1 MAGILRRQVNSV
13 TGPWDSEPRPAAD
26 PALVAAY
33 PGERQRADAAR
44 WLGWLAC
51 RLAER
56 GRLEWWLIPAWVPV
70 GRVRQ
75 VRRRFL
81 YLVAIGVVVLTVG
94 AEDGYTDAWWVNTY
108 SFLAFLALCAE
119 FLRHRRRKRR
129 EKRDGPV
136 PLVPV
141 PPAALGD
148 PEITGVAAL
157 RADRRACIAGG
168 LAWTPLGA
176 LLGAFLT
183 GWGSVSWPV
192 AVAVVALQVAG
203 AWVFGAVLGRSYPLL
218 KFAEFALRAG
228 WWRGGLVRRL
238 EDAADR
244 GLLRRDGTGYVFA
257 DDALRGRLAAGYTA
271 AVQSAARRQAQLQA
285 QRLAL
290 PGGARGAVL
299 NVLSKARIRRISWDF
314 ALGAGLGLAVL
325 ITIAP
330 PSEGG
335 LGYSTAALVAY
346 AVVAALVAFFVA
358 PITRL
363 VLAQVAAGVRLSW
376 RRFPLSS
383 RGSRL
388 RTGTV
393 AVVAVVALV
402 AGAGTTLAMLL
413 ANALPPVLVAA
424 CGGWACVLTYR
435 KTRTPAPRTLFRKL
449 LRRAPDAVAVATTA
463 ATTVV
468 LYDHHALTAQPA
480 AGLLFPVAVWGTFRL
495 WAAMRRSGRLAV
507 KAAALLTF
515 SLLLGGELV
524 LFLVWLAN
532 VLGLSRPEVAAIRSA
547 LEWAGEYADLPW
559 WAWTGLYALLL
570 AVGLAFLRWPGRF
583 EKAARRFGRWQLAPA
598 ADVAQQSLTVLHVGL
613 MAIVLVG
620 LAAPV
625 TVAPVLSHRLT
636 AAYDTAFQRELEEEG
651 ELAAYTAIMSGASPQ
666 TPVSVLASLVQGVHG
681 VSRPLP
687 GDPDATGIELHLAQ
701 RLGLAQATALTL
713 PAPPQLPAPPAATA
727 SGPEAEGQQGAGGQG
742 RPHTGVA
749 GKADAA
755 DAELG
760 KEDATGKRVKLLGDL
775 AAKLLASLLS
785 VPNVSANEVFQIVRE
800 FLSGLVEDSRLKD
813 IFSTWLEH
821 VRGARPPPAADPM
834 VIPDGP
840 RLEKATAVMLTGEL
854 TADNITTAGRA
865 AGDPALARARG
876 ESPVAAAVDLANQAR
891 YLQDGTGSCAGCYG
905 PDDTGNHGGHP
916 GVPDDD
922 PPDIHIFDP

>member
-1 MAGILRRQVNSV
+1 
-13 TGPWDSEPRPAAD
+13 
-26 PALVAAY
+26 
-33 PGERQRADAAR
+33 
-44 WLGWLAC
+44 
-51 RLAER
+51 
-56 GRLEWWLIPAWVPV
+56 
-70 GRVRQ
+70 
-75 VRRRFL
+75 
-81 YLVAIGVVVLTVG
+81 
-94 AEDGYTDAWWVNTY
+94 
-108 SFLAFLALCAE
+108 
-119 FLRHRRRKRR
+119 
-129 EKRDGPV
+129 
-136 PLVPV
+136 
-141 PPAALGD
+141 
-148 PEITGVAAL
+148 
-157 RADRRACIAGG
+157 
-168 LAWTPLGA
+168 
-176 LLGAFLT
+176 
-183 GWGSVSWPV
+183 V

-228 WWRGGLVRRL
+228 WWRGGFVRRL

-271 AVQSAARRQAQLQA
+271 AVQSAARRQAQ
-285 QRLAL
+285 RPTL

-325 ITIAP
+325 ITIVP

-335 LGYSTAALVAY
+335 LGYSTDAVVGY
-346 AVVAALVAFFVA
+346 AVVAALVVFFVA

-363 VLAQVAAGVRLSW
+363 VLGQVAAGVRLSW

-388 RTGTV
+388 RTGTLAAV
-393 AVVAVVALV
+393 AAVALV
-402 AGAGTTLAMLL
+402 AGAGTTLAVLL
-413 ANALPPVLVAA
+413 AKALPPMLVAA

-507 KAAALLTF
+507 KAGALLTF

-532 VLGLSRPEVAAIRSA
+532 VLGLSRPEVAAIRPT

-570 AVGLAFLRWPGRF
+570 VAGLAFLRWPGRF
-583 EKAARRFGRWQLAPA
+583 EKAAQQFDRWQLAPA
-598 ADVAQQSLTVLHVGL
+598 ADVARQSLTVLHVGL

-651 ELAAYTAIMSGASPQ
+651 ELAAYTAILSGASPQ

-701 RLGLAQATALTL
+701 RLGLAQATALAL

-727 SGPEAEGQQGAGGQG
+727 GGQEAGGQG
-742 RPHTGVA
+742 RPYAGVA
-749 GKADAA
+749 GKAAAA

-760 KEDATGKRVKLLGDL
+760 KEDATGKRVELLADL
-775 AAKLLASLLS
+775 AAKLLTSLMS
-785 VPNVSANEVFQIVRE
+785 IPNVSENEVFQVVRE
-800 FLSGLVEDSRLKD
+800 YLSGLVEDSPLKD
-813 IFSTWLEH
+813 TFGTWLEH
-821 VRGARPPPAADPM
+821 VPGAKPPPAADAM
-834 VIPDGP
+834 VIPDPP
-840 RLEKATAVMLTGEL
+840 RLEKAAAVMLTAEL
-854 TADNITTAGRA
+854 TADDITTAGQA
-865 AGDPALARARG
+865 AGDPALTRARG